1 MPRLIDNLGLNF
13 SNEKFQQALDPYG
26 DIGKT
31 LKKQPSMY
39 KKWQFDAVANN
50 DSGGYFQNPMA
61 SISTEI
67 RNAANT
73 MYTSSYGVTSLETI
87 KTTAGLIAGYDVTTG
102 DSENPPIV
110 TTHTTGII
118 ELFVKHTNNIS
129 GVTASTSASFPD
141 FNSGLA
147 IGEYMMQLTSRYDGQ
162 HDASAALGAFTSLF
176 IGDEIGILVIKI
188 NDGALRI
195 KNSITIEVGGG
206 EGAPTY
212 TYTTNLSA
220 TQISTIQTD
229 VTTCYNLIND
239 RYNHDINFFRK
250 SMETMTKFNQIS
262 KFNSLSKISL
272 HLIDNFV
279 GTDKLKSKL

>member
-26 DIGKT
+26 DIAKT

-50 DSGGYFQNPMA
+50 DIGGYFQNPMA
-61 SISTEI
+61 SISKEI

-73 MYTSSYGVTSLETI
+73 MYTSSYAVTGLETI

-102 DSENPPIV
+102 DSENPPII

-162 HDASAALGAFTSLF
+162 NDASAALGAFTSLF
-176 IGDEIGILVIKI
+176 IGDEIGVLVIKI

-195 KNSITIEVGGG
+195 KNSITVDSYG
-206 EGAPTY
+206 EPPTT

-229 VTTCYNLIND
+229 VTNCYNLIND

-250 SMETMTKFNQIS
+250 SMETMNKFNQIS

-272 HLIDNFV
+272 HLIDNYV